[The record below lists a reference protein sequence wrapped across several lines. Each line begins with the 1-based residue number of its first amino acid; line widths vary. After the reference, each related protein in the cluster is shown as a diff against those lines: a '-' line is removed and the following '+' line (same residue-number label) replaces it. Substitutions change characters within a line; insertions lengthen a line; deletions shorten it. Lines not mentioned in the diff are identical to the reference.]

1 MKKKME
7 NLAVEKDKVL
17 KELAESKQERD
28 SVLSLKEIEIKEAVE
43 AKEVLMRTKEELM
56 RSLST
61 ADEKASHTIME
72 RDREVS
78 KSESLLEEGK
88 SSELSLEK
96 VATGRKGLDV
106 E

>member
-1 MKKKME
+1 ME

-56 RSLST
+56 LSLWTSK
-61 ADEKASHTIME
+61 EKASHKIME

-78 KSESLLEEGK
+78 KSESLLEERK
-88 SSELSLEK
+88 SPELSLEK
-96 VATGRKGLDV
+96 VATERKGLDG